1 MSKRVLLS
9 LAAVS
14 AIAALPLAVTSCKK
28 DEPNT
33 PNNFEG
39 QYGYGQPG
47 YGQPGYGQPG
57 YGQPG
62 YGQPGYTQPGQ
73 PGYTDP
79 NQPGTQPTQPTG
91 TTTQPAANDPFGQL
105 TGMVGAVLGGIGG
118 GTGGD
123 GTNAADPIAIGIR
136 NNASQNAPGMNPDG
150 SMVKL
155 SLQQGQTSEGQVTLQ
170 PGKCYTLVGASS
182 IGVLE
187 TEIKVT
193 MPAPLTQQVL
203 GQNAAGMNPMPVVW
217 GGGNCYRSP
226 SPIAMPVRLEVTMKS
241 GAGTIGIQAYSK

>member
-14 AIAALPLAVTSCKK
+14 VIAALPLAVTSCKK

-79 NQPGTQPTQPTG
+79 TSLERNPPSQPERPRNQRPTI
-91 TTTQPAANDPFGQL
+91 L
-105 TGMVGAVLGGIGG
+105 S
-118 GTGGD
+118 
-123 GTNAADPIAIGIR
+123 
-136 NNASQNAPGMNPDG
+136 AS
-150 SMVKL
+150 
-155 SLQQGQTSEGQVTLQ
+155 
-170 PGKCYTLVGASS
+170 
-182 IGVLE
+182 
-187 TEIKVT
+187 
-193 MPAPLTQQVL
+193 
-203 GQNAAGMNPMPVVW
+203 
-217 GGGNCYRSP
+217 
-226 SPIAMPVRLEVTMKS
+226 
-241 GAGTIGIQAYSK
+241 